1 MTMLETEVDFELVF
15 KSFNLLEKH
24 FPAIW
29 FQENHTKFKKKRARI
44 KQVSSLISWHI
55 HAMVVKLSIKSKDD
69 RRSSVIVF
77 FFNIYFYFFV
87 FLNWFNILIS
97 KINFKKYCFN
107 IFINTKIN
115 FYYSSNTTMENL
127 DFLIFWRAY
136 GKWPSVWLNN
146 CFDLDNPTTCLV

>member
-1 MTMLETEVDFELVF
+1 LPFRIKERQVARNCVACCLVWSDVCVGTHVCIWVSELVPYG
-15 KSFNLLEKH
+15 KGRWVKTGRVEGWSYLMVLFNRLG
-24 FPAIW
+24 
-29 FQENHTKFKKKRARI
+29 
-44 KQVSSLISWHI
+44 S
-55 HAMVVKLSIKSKDD
+55 
-69 RRSSVIVF
+69 
-77 FFNIYFYFFV
+77 YFFV

-127 DFLIFWRAY
+127 DFLIFWRAH